1 MLKGAEG
8 GWLIVMDVHPSKR
21 RSHMYLLHGA
31 RVNRCSSGPHCERH
45 FENMA
50 CNNMLKNCFLA
61 VLTLNRMH
69 FSFILNSLFLL

>member
-31 RVNRCSSGPHCERH
+31 RVNRCSPQLHKMFLKQMSVTFIIRKPGNAH
-45 FENMA
+45 FGIWI
-50 CNNMLKNCFLA
+50 
-61 VLTLNRMH
+61 R
-69 FSFILNSLFLL
+69 